1 MEEITTEVAGDEK
14 KEEVEG
20 QTETE
25 QANNEELNSEVNAE
39 EALPKEPRK
48 KTAQE
53 RIDELTKKRR
63 EAEREAEYWKEK
75 ALRNSGV
82 EQKESQLEEKG
93 KRPNVR
99 DFETVEDY
107 ENALFKWHDDI
118 KEHKSSSAEKMRK
131 HKEMVDSFNSKAD
144 AIRAEHDDYDDIINA
159 PIFTP
164 TMKDILFASDN
175 GPELAYY
182 LGLNRNIA
190 DKIAKL
196 PVNLQIYE
204 LGKLE
209 TQYMLQKKQRKSSSA
224 PAPIS
229 PLGATGETTKIDE
242 SKLSDDEWYKLEKK
256 RRIDKLNKRGD

>member
-1 MEEITTEVAGDEK
+1 
-14 KEEVEG
+14 
-20 QTETE
+20 
-25 QANNEELNSEVNAE
+25 LNSEVSAE
-39 EALPKEPRK
+39 EAQPKEPRK

-63 EAEREAEYWKEK
+63 EAEREAEYWKER
-75 ALRNSGV
+75 ALRGKDAD
-82 EQKESQLEEKG
+82 QKTVQPEPKE
-93 KRPNVR
+93 KRPSVDNF
-99 DFETVEDY
+99 DSVEEY
-107 ENALFKWHDDI
+107 ENALFKWHDSV
-118 KEHKSSSAEKMRK
+118 KEQETSRIEQSRK

-144 AIRAEHDDYDDIINA
+144 AMRAEYDDYDEVINA

-164 TMKDILFASDN
+164 TMRNVLLASDN
-175 GPELAYY
+175 GHEMAYH

-196 PVNLQIYE
+196 PEEMQLYE

-209 TQYMLQKKQRKSSSA
+209 TQYLFQKKQKKASSA